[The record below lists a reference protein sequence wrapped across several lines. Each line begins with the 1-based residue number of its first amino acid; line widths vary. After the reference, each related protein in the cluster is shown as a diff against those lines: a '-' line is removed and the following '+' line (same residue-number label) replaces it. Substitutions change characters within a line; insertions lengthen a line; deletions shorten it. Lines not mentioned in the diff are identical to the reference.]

1 MLWKERSREKMG
13 SGKTSWRRKTHK
25 LRLEGGGGKCRQRR
39 KSWPSYEAAGWC
51 SGVWLC
57 QVIYLTT
64 FVVVWSLS
72 CVWLLVTAWT
82 AAYQATLSFTISQ
95 SLLKFMSLGSAML
108 YNHLILC
115 CLLFLLPS
123 IFPSIRVFFFS
134 QWVSSLH
141 HVAKELG
148 LQLQH
153 QPFQW
158 IFRVDFLEDW
168 LVWSLCSPRDS
179 QESSPV
185 PHFESISS
193 LVLSLLYDPA
203 LTSVH
208 VYWKNHSFDYM
219 GLCRHSDVFAL

>member
-39 KSWPSYEAAGWC
+39 KSWPSFEAVGWY

-64 FVVVWSLS
+64 FVVVRSLS

-95 SLLKFMSLGSAML
+95 SLLKFMSLVSAML

-123 IFPSIRVFFFS
+123 IFPSIRVFFPVSQLFVSRGQSIRASTSASALPVDIQGWFPWGLTGLISLQSKRLSRVFS
-134 QWVSSLH
+134 STIFWKHQFFSAQPSLWSSSHICTCL
-141 HVAKELG
+141 
-148 LQLQH
+148 
-153 QPFQW
+153 
-158 IFRVDFLEDW
+158 LEK
-168 LVWSLCSPRDS
+168 P
-179 QESSPV
+179 
-185 PHFESISS
+185 
-193 LVLSLLYDPA
+193 
-203 LTSVH
+203 
-208 VYWKNHSFDYM
+208 
-219 GLCRHSDVFAL
+219 